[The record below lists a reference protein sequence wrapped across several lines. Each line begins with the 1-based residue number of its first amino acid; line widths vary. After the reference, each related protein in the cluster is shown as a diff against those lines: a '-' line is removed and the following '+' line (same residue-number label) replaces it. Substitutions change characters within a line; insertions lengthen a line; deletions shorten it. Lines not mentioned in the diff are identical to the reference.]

1 MRVLLTSLLYGGA
14 NHSGR
19 FEQVS
24 VPEKPEKS
32 VVKSIPLCA
41 KHQIFS
47 FRYCVTSE
55 KNFSQTEMAEIA
67 SIEKAKKGRGRGD
80 FLKDKCFTIKQKKTS
95 SKCWGIKKNCTSVL

>member
-24 VPEKPEKS
+24 VREKLEKS

-41 KHQIFS
+41 KHQIFF
-47 FRYCVTSE
+47 FRYCVTSQ
-55 KNFSQTEMAEIA
+55 KKFSQTEIAEIA
-67 SIEKAKKGRGRGD
+67 STKKAEGAGG
-80 FLKDKCFTIKQKKTS
+80 
-95 SKCWGIKKNCTSVL
+95 GG

>member
-24 VPEKPEKS
+24 VREKLEKS

-55 KNFSQTEMAEIA
+55 KKFSQTEIAEIA
-67 SIEKAKKGRGRGD
+67 SI
-80 FLKDKCFTIKQKKTS
+80 KKTE
-95 SKCWGIKKNCTSVL
+95 GGGGEIF

>member
-24 VPEKPEKS
+24 VREKLEKS

-47 FRYCVTSE
+47 FRYCVTSQ
-55 KNFSQTEMAEIA
+55 KKFSQTEMAEIA
-67 SIEKAKKGRGRGD
+67 CIEKAKKGRGRGD
-80 FLKDKCFTIKQKKTS
+80 FFKDKCFTIKQRKTS
-95 SKCWGIKKNCTSVL
+95 SKILEE